1 MTHERGNGLRAAAAA
16 RSADATERARS
27 ALVDL
32 HKRGETITFAGVATR
47 ASVSR
52 EFLYSHSELRPE
64 IERLRGEPRPV
75 PARLPSGEHASD
87 GSIRTRLRAALDEN
101 KRLRAEI
108 AELRDELA
116 LTHGRVRELE
126 LAKRAVTQGLN
137 DPATGLP
144 TTDNGASFIADMSAT
159 REPQHQAES
168 A

>member
-1 MTHERGNGLRAAAAA
+1 
-16 RSADATERARS
+16 
-27 ALVDL
+27 
-32 HKRGETITFAGVATR
+32 
-47 ASVSR
+47 VSR

-64 IERLRGEPRPV
+64 IERLRGEPPPV

-126 LAKRAVTQGLN
+126 LAKRA
-137 DPATGLP
+137 DPATAQP
-144 TTDNGASFIADMSAT
+144 TTDIADMSAT